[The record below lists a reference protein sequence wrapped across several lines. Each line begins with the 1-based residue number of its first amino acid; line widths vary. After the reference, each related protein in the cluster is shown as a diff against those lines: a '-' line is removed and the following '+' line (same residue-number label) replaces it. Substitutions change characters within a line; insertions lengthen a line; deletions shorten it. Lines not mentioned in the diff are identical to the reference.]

1 MLRFLFKSVE
11 GAKDGARHDVEP
23 RQEPS
28 APDLSAPDLTVP
40 ANSLH
45 ETINLLESDLG
56 VMIGE
61 VQRAC
66 DLVCREAES
75 SANATNTITQ
85 KTEDLVQQAGNVSR
99 DISQLAR
106 AIEDLAKSSNEIG
119 QQVRQAD
126 DLTGNANESAALA
139 GSRLDGL
146 KKSSAEINHV
156 VKLISKVTR
165 QTNLLA
171 LNATIE
177 AARAGE
183 AGRGFAV
190 VAKEVKLLA
199 KETQQATED
208 IAQKIDALQSDA
220 AACFTAVQQIA
231 DVISDIRPLF
241 GAVASAVGQQNNATS
256 AVAHNANETLQFTGV
271 VSDAADEIGSAVS
284 NANAHG
290 KIVEQYSRHVIAL
303 AEKLRM
309 RMTIFLRQS
318 DAGDRRRHDRL
329 PCEIGVELDVVE
341 FGVGTTT
348 IRGRTGDLS
357 EGGML
362 VRGAN
367 SQPIV
372 PNAMLEAR
380 IDGIGAARVR
390 VTNTSALGLHLE
402 FLEMGAAARAALV
415 HKLAS
420 IREENREI
428 ISRAVDV
435 ANHISHRLEG
445 LVEEKRLTQEE
456 LFDNNYVAIE
466 GTDPVQYRTAFLS
479 ALDDVL
485 PPIQEPLLE
494 SDPRMVFC
502 VAVDR
507 NGYLPVHN
515 RKYALAQRPG
525 ETAWNTAN
533 SRTRR
538 IFDDRAGLAAARN
551 VRPYII
557 QVYPRDMGNGVTVV
571 MREIDAPIRVFGKH
585 WGGFRSAYTL

>member
-28 APDLSAPDLTVP
+28 TPDLPGPDLAVP
-40 ANSLH
+40 ASSLH

-75 SANATNTITQ
+75 SANATNTITE

-99 DISQLAR
+99 DVSQLAR

-271 VSDAADEIGSAVS
+271 VSDAAGEIGSAVS

-329 PCEIGVELDVVE
+329 PCEIGVELDVRCNHDPRPDRRS
-341 FGVGTTT
+341 VGRRHVGP
-348 IRGRTGDLS
+348 RG
-357 EGGML
+357 
-362 VRGAN
+362 
-367 SQPIV
+367 Q
-372 PNAMLEAR
+372 
-380 IDGIGAARVR
+380 
-390 VTNTSALGLHLE
+390 
-402 FLEMGAAARAALV
+402 RAA
-415 HKLAS
+415 
-420 IREENREI
+420 
-428 ISRAVDV
+428 
-435 ANHISHRLEG
+435 
-445 LVEEKRLTQEE
+445 
-456 LFDNNYVAIE
+456 
-466 GTDPVQYRTAFLS
+466 
-479 ALDDVL
+479 
-485 PPIQEPLLE
+485 
-494 SDPRMVFC
+494 
-502 VAVDR
+502 
-507 NGYLPVHN
+507 
-515 RKYALAQRPG
+515 
-525 ETAWNTAN
+525 
-533 SRTRR
+533 
-538 IFDDRAGLAAARN
+538 DRAERHA
-551 VRPYII
+551 
-557 QVYPRDMGNGVTVV
+557 
-571 MREIDAPIRVFGKH
+571 
-585 WGGFRSAYTL
+585 

>member
-1 MLRFLFKSVE
+1 MLSSRPKT
-11 GAKDGARHDVEP
+11 ARA
-23 RQEPS
+23 PS
-28 APDLSAPDLTVP
+28 APDSTVQTS
-40 ANSLH
+40 SLH

-56 VMIGE
+56 VMIRE

-66 DLVCREAES
+66 DLVCREAEN
-75 SANATNTITQ
+75 SATATSTITH
-85 KTEDLVQQAGNVSR
+85 KTESLVQQAGDVSR
-99 DISQLAR
+99 DISQLAH
-106 AIEDLAKSSNEIG
+106 AIEDLAQSSNEIG
-119 QQVRQAD
+119 EQVRQAD
-126 DLTGNANESAALA
+126 DLTGNANKSAALA
-139 GSRLDGL
+139 GHRLDGL

-190 VAKEVKLLA
+190 VANEVKSLA
-199 KETQQATED
+199 KETQKATED
-208 IAQKIDALQSDA
+208 IARKIDALQGDA
-220 AACFTAVQQIA
+220 AACFAAVQQIT
-231 DVISDIRPLF
+231 DVIGVMRPLF
-241 GAVASAVGQQNNATS
+241 GAVASAVGQQNSATS
-256 AVAHNANETLQFTGV
+256 TVAHNANETLQFTGV
-271 VSDAADEIGSAVS
+271 VSDAASEIGSAVA

-290 KIVEQYSRHVIAL
+290 KIVEQYGRHVIAL

-329 PCEIGVELDVVE
+329 PCEIGVELDLVE
-341 FGVGTTT
+341 RGGNTAT
-348 IRGRTGDLS
+348 IRGQTGDLS
-357 EGGML
+357 EDGML

-390 VTNTSALGLHLE
+390 VANISSLGLHLE
-402 FLEMGAAARAALV
+402 LLEMGAAARAALER
-415 HKLAS
+415 KLAA

-435 ANHISHRLEG
+435 ANDISRRLQG
-445 LVEEKRLTQEE
+445 LVEQKKLTQDE
-456 LFDNNYVAIE
+456 LFDNDYVAIE
-466 GTDPVQYRTAFLS
+466 GTDPVQYRTRFLA

-485 PPIQEPLLE
+485 PQIQEPLLE

-502 VAVDR
+502 AAVDR

-515 RKYALAQRPG
+515 RKYSLPQRPG
-525 ETAWNTAN
+525 QTAWNTAN

-557 QVYPRDMGNGVTVV
+557 QVYPRDMGNGVTIV

-585 WGGFRSAYTL
+585 WGGFRSAYKL